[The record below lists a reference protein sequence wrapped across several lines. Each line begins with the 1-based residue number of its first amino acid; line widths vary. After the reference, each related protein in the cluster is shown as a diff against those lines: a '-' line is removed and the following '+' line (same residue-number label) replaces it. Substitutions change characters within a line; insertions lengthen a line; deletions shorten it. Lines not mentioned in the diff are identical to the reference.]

1 MQAPQGPSSL
11 ILDRIDG
18 QIDQS
23 RLTITSK
30 DKELACLDQALQ
42 LAELEKN
49 NITQG
54 LNTIGRGIHSLK
66 DRIAHLLE
74 EKKSIEEQ
82 LKLKKDG
89 ALVFKELNS
98 KTDVLLKEFSTKPE
112 VIHILATV
120 TEKEIAG
127 LKGQLQTVGT
137 KLEEAE
143 VKLSDHREKLLH
155 KIVAELREKSQEV
168 ESLRE
173 VNAQTKLEL
182 DLERAKV
189 EKLRMQQ
196 TAAKEKERYTSEVK
210 VKNTSLV

>member
-1 MQAPQGPSSL
+1 MTQAPQDSSSP
-11 ILDRIDG
+11 ILDQIDG

-23 RLTITSK
+23 RITITSK
-30 DKELACLDQALQ
+30 DKELVQLEQALQ
-42 LAELEKN
+42 LAELEKD
-49 NITQG
+49 NITQD
-54 LNTIGRGIHSLK
+54 LNTICQGIRSLK
-66 DRIAHLLE
+66 DRIIHLLE
-74 EKKSIEEQ
+74 EKKGLEEQ
-82 LKLKKDG
+82 LKLKENQV
-89 ALVFKELNS
+89 LLFKELNS

-127 LKGQLQTVGT
+127 LNGQLQTVGT

-196 TAAKEKERYTSEVK
+196 TAAKEEERYMNEVK
-210 VKNTSLV
+210 VRNTI